1 MKILH
6 LASGDLWAGAE
17 VQLFHLVAAL
27 HRQASMEVRVVLL
40 NSGQLEQELRAQGI
54 EVTVLDETRLSAG
67 VILTRLLSLTKSFQP
82 DVIHTHRS
90 KENLLGGLAA
100 RLSGKKSV
108 RTVHGANEIASG
120 PFDVRRLIING
131 LDRLAG
137 VFLQQKSIAVSDE
150 LRTKLSSH
158 YAANRLLVIE
168 NSINEQHVTVR
179 ASEPTEITFDTNCF
193 NVGFVGRFVP
203 VKRVDLF
210 YDTAVRV
217 LQARPDGNIVFH
229 MLGDGPLMEEV
240 MSRRQQQAGLEQ
252 RILLHGFVSNSAPL
266 IKNMDLL
273 MFTSDHEGLPM
284 TLLEA
289 MTLGVPVLSRNL
301 TTIRQV
307 LCDGDC
313 GYILDSTDPQVL
325 AQRVCH
331 IADHPEDAAARAA
344 QAKARIRARYSI
356 DTNVQ
361 NYIALY
367 ASLMS

>member
-40 NSGQLEQELRAQGI
+40 NPGQLEQELRGQGV

-67 VILTRLLSLTKSFQP
+67 VILTRLLSLTKFFQP

-90 KENLLGGLAA
+90 KENLLGGFAA
-100 RLSGKKSV
+100 RLTGKKSV

-120 PFDVRRLIING
+120 RIDVRRLIING

-137 VFLQQKSIAVSDE
+137 VFLQQKIIAVSDE
-150 LRTKLSSH
+150 LKTKLSSH
-158 YAANRLLVIE
+158 YPANRLLVIE
-168 NSINEQHVTVR
+168 NSINEQHVTAR
-179 ASEPTEITFDTNCF
+179 ASEPTEITFDTDCF

-210 YDTAVRV
+210 YDIAVRV

-229 MLGDGPLMEEV
+229 MLGDGPLMDEV
-240 MSRRQQQAGLEQ
+240 MSRRQQAGLEQ

-301 TTIRQV
+301 ATIRQV

-313 GYILDSTDPQVL
+313 GYILDGEDPQAL
-325 AQRVCH
+325 AQQVCH

-344 QAKARIRARYSI
+344 QAQARIRTQYSI
-356 DTNVQ
+356 DTNVKK
-361 NYIALY
+361 YIALY
-367 ASLMS
+367 TSLIS